1 MDQAIQSS
9 TSSVS
14 IVILTMNRSS
24 HMRIVLENISLQS
37 LVPEEIIII
46 DNHSKEIEQRKNREL
61 AEKYKADYYLMNEN
75 LGVSGGR
82 NFGLKKAKGDI
93 IIEIDDD
100 AEFESIHA
108 IRNARQILK
117 KHKNIGIIAFSILKN
132 KNMDFRREEFPF
144 FNKMKKLNNP
154 LTECAWFIGA
164 GHAFRKEIFDKVNYY
179 NDFYPYGQ
187 EEIDLSI
194 RVKDSGFDIF
204 YAKDIKVF
212 HNKTDDARYIPPIDV
227 AGLNLKNR
235 IKVAMLNLNFL
246 SVLSYIF
253 IRSIQ
258 FILKYKTFQV
268 VKIAYNLMEDDLIYI
283 KNNRKVISL
292 KTYWKLAK
300 INGPILF

>member
-46 DNHSKEIEQRKNREL
+46 DNHSKEIEQRKNQEL
-61 AEKYKADYYLMNEN
+61 AEKYKADYHLMNEN

-117 KHKNIGIIAFSILKN
+117 KHENIGIIAFSILKN

-144 FNKMKKLNNP
+144 FNKMKKLNKP

-194 RVKDSGFDIF
+194 RVKDSGYDIF

-253 IRSIQ
+253 IRSTQ

-268 VKIAYNLMEDDLIYI
+268 VKIAYNLMKDDLIYI

>member
-61 AEKYKADYYLMNEN
+61 AEKYKADYHLMNEN

-117 KHKNIGIIAFSILKN
+117 KHRNIGIIAFSILKN

-144 FNKMKKLNNP
+144 FNKMKKLNKP

-194 RVKDSGFDIF
+194 RVKDSGYDIF

-253 IRSIQ
+253 IRSTQ

-268 VKIAYNLMEDDLIYI
+268 VKIAYNLMKDDLIYI

>member
-46 DNHSKEIEQRKNREL
+46 DNHSKEIEQQKNREL
-61 AEKYKADYYLMNEN
+61 ADKYKADYYLMNEN

-194 RVKDSGFDIF
+194 RVKDSGYDIF

-253 IRSIQ
+253 IRSTQ

-268 VKIAYNLMEDDLIYI
+268 VKIAYNLMKDDLIYI
-283 KNNRKVISL
+283 KNNRKVISF

>member
-1 MDQAIQSS
+1 
-9 TSSVS
+9 
-14 IVILTMNRSS
+14 MNRSS

-46 DNHSKEIEQRKNREL
+46 DNHSKEIEQQKNREL
-61 AEKYKADYYLMNEN
+61 ADKYKADYYLMNEN

-194 RVKDSGFDIF
+194 RVKDSGYDIF

-253 IRSIQ
+253 IRSTQ

-268 VKIAYNLMEDDLIYI
+268 VKIAYNLMKDDLIYI
-283 KNNRKVISL
+283 KNNRKVISF

>member
-46 DNHSKEIEQRKNREL
+46 DNHSKEIEQQKNREL
-61 AEKYKADYYLMNEN
+61 ADKYKADYYLMNEN

-132 KNMDFRREEFPF
+132 KNMHFRREEFPF

-194 RVKDSGFDIF
+194 RVKDSGYDIF

-253 IRSIQ
+253 IRSTQ

-268 VKIAYNLMEDDLIYI
+268 VKIAYNLMKDDLIYI

>member
-194 RVKDSGFDIF
+194 RVKDSGYDIF

>member
-46 DNHSKEIEQRKNREL
+46 DNHSKKIEQRKNREL

-253 IRSIQ
+253 IRSTQ

-268 VKIAYNLMEDDLIYI
+268 VKIAYNLMKDDLIYI

>member
-9 TSSVS
+9 ASSVS

-24 HMRIVLENISLQS
+24 HMRIVLENISRQS
-37 LVPEEIIII
+37 LTPEEIIII
-46 DNHSKEIEQRKNREL
+46 DNHSEEIEQKKNREL

-100 AEFESIHA
+100 AEFESIDA
-108 IRNARQILK
+108 ISNARKILK
-117 KHKNIGIIAFSILKN
+117 KHKKIGIIAFSILKS

-144 FNKMKKLNNP
+144 FNKKKKLEKP

-164 GHAFRKEIFDKVNYY
+164 GHAFRKEIFNKVDYY

-194 RVKDSGFDIF
+194 RVKDSGYDIF
-204 YAKDIKVF
+204 YAKNIKVF
-212 HNKTDDARYIPPIDV
+212 HNKTDDARYIPPIEV

-253 IRSIQ
+253 VRSTQ

-268 VKIAYNLMEDDLIYI
+268 VKIAYNLMKEDLIYI
-283 KNNRKVISL
+283 KNNRKVISF
-292 KTYWKLAK
+292 KTYLKLAK

>member
-194 RVKDSGFDIF
+194 RVKDSGYDIF

-253 IRSIQ
+253 IRSTQ

-268 VKIAYNLMEDDLIYI
+268 VKIAYNLMKDDLIYI

>member
-1 MDQAIQSS
+1 MDQTIQSS
-9 TSSVS
+9 ASSVS

-37 LVPEEIIII
+37 LAPQEIIII
-46 DNHSKEIEQRKNREL
+46 DNHSKEIEQKKNQEL
-61 AEKYKADYYLMNEN
+61 AEKYQADYHLMDEN

-82 NFGLKKAKGDI
+82 NYGLKKAKGDI

-100 AEFESIHA
+100 AEFESVDA
-108 IRNARQILK
+108 IRNARQIFK
-117 KHKNIGIIAFSILKN
+117 SYKNIGIIAFSILKN
-132 KNMDFRREEFPF
+132 KNMEFRREEFPF
-144 FNKMKKLNNP
+144 FNKVKKLNKP

-164 GHAFRKEIFDKVNYY
+164 GHAFRKEIFEKVNYY

-194 RVKDSGFDIF
+194 RVKDSGYDIF

-212 HNKTDDARYIPPIDV
+212 HNKTDDARYITPIDV

-253 IRSIQ
+253 IRSMQ
-258 FILKYKTFQV
+258 FILKYKTLKV
-268 VKIAYNLMEDDLIYI
+268 VKIAYNLMKDDLSYI
-283 KNNRKVISL
+283 KKNRKVISFNTYL
-292 KTYWKLAK
+292 KT
-300 INGPILF
+300 NEN

>member
-24 HMRIVLENISLQS
+24 HMRIVLENISRQS
-37 LVPEEIIII
+37 LTPEEIIII
-46 DNHSKEIEQRKNREL
+46 DNHSEEIEQKKNQEL

-100 AEFESIHA
+100 AEFESIDA
-108 IRNARQILK
+108 ISNARKILK

-132 KNMDFRREEFPF
+132 KNIDFRREEFPF
-144 FNKMKKLNNP
+144 FNKKKKLDKP

-164 GHAFRKEIFDKVNYY
+164 GHAFRKEIFNKVDYY

-194 RVKDSGFDIF
+194 RVKDSGYDIF

-212 HNKTDDARYIPPIDV
+212 HNKTDDARYIPPIEV

-253 IRSIQ
+253 IRSTQ

-268 VKIAYNLMEDDLIYI
+268 VKIAYNLMKEDVIYI
-283 KNNRKVISL
+283 KNNRKVISF
-292 KTYWKLAK
+292 KTYLKLAK

>member
-1 MDQAIQSS
+1 MDQTIQSS
-9 TSSVS
+9 ASSVS

-37 LVPEEIIII
+37 LAPEEIIII
-46 DNHSKEIEQRKNREL
+46 DNHSKEIEQKKNQEL
-61 AEKYKADYYLMNEN
+61 AEKYQADYHLMDEN

-82 NFGLKKAKGDI
+82 NYGLKKAKGDI

-100 AEFESIHA
+100 AEFESVDA
-108 IRNARQILK
+108 IRNARQIFK
-117 KHKNIGIIAFSILKN
+117 SYKNIGIIAFSILKN
-132 KNMDFRREEFPF
+132 KNMEFRREEFPF
-144 FNKMKKLNNP
+144 FNKVKKLNKP

-164 GHAFRKEIFDKVNYY
+164 GHAFRKEIFEKVNYY

-194 RVKDSGFDIF
+194 RVKDSGYDIF

-212 HNKTDDARYIPPIDV
+212 HNKTDDARYITPIDV

-253 IRSIQ
+253 IRSMQ
-258 FILKYKTFQV
+258 FILKYKTLKV
-268 VKIAYNLMEDDLIYI
+268 VKIAYNLMKDDLSYI
-283 KNNRKVISL
+283 KKNRKVISFNTYL
-292 KTYWKLAK
+292 KLMK

>member
-61 AEKYKADYYLMNEN
+61 ADKYKADYYLMNEN

-194 RVKDSGFDIF
+194 RVKDSGYDIF

-253 IRSIQ
+253 IRSTQ

-268 VKIAYNLMEDDLIYI
+268 VKIAYNLMKDDLIYI
-283 KNNRKVISL
+283 KNNRKVISF

>member
-1 MDQAIQSS
+1 
-9 TSSVS
+9 
-14 IVILTMNRSS
+14 
-24 HMRIVLENISLQS
+24 
-37 LVPEEIIII
+37 
-46 DNHSKEIEQRKNREL
+46 
-61 AEKYKADYYLMNEN
+61 MNEN

-194 RVKDSGFDIF
+194 RVKDSGYDIF

-253 IRSIQ
+253 IRSTQ

-268 VKIAYNLMEDDLIYI
+268 VKIAYNLMKDDLIYI